1 VGADPYRRAR
11 DQSVK
16 IIGATA
22 HYATEELDAGPI
34 IEQDVARVSH
44 RLTVEELEQI
54 GRDIELIVLARAVR
68 WHVEDRVLVHENKN
82 RRLLAVSAQPVC
94 GRWWIE
100 ERMNWVEVRGGR
112 HCGAG
117 EGHRESQKGGS
128 SACRPHSSRRGRPR
142 PPRSG
147 GFEMRKAG
155 FAVPRLVPVVVV
167 SALLFSALVAGA
179 KANPAPATVS
189 FVGTAELVSDP
200 VPAVD
205 VTLHYSCLSPSP
217 GFLAV
222 NLDEDGLPP
231 IVGGVVGEATCDGK
245 NHSVTVT
252 VDGLF
257 VPGTAAGRA
266 EITNYSG
273 GAMATTTATVFI
285 K

>member
-1 VGADPYRRAR
+1 
-11 DQSVK
+11 
-16 IIGATA
+16 
-22 HYATEELDAGPI
+22 
-34 IEQDVARVSH
+34 
-44 RLTVEELEQI
+44 
-54 GRDIELIVLARAVR
+54 
-68 WHVEDRVLVHENKN
+68 
-82 RRLLAVSAQPVC
+82 
-94 GRWWIE
+94 
-100 ERMNWVEVRGGR
+100 
-112 HCGAG
+112 
-117 EGHRESQKGGS
+117 
-128 SACRPHSSRRGRPR
+128 
-142 PPRSG
+142 
-147 GFEMRKAG
+147 MRKAG

-179 KANPAPATVS
+179 KANPVPATVS

-222 NLDEDGLPP
+222 NLEEDGQPEP

-266 EITNYSG
+266 EVTNTTG
-273 GAMATTTATVFI
+273 GAMATTTATFFI

>member
-16 IIGATA
+16 NIGATA
-22 HYATEELDAGPI
+22 HYVTEELDAGPI

-155 FAVPRLVPVVVV
+155 FAVPRLVPVVVLIASIV
-167 SALLFSALVAGA
+167 LALVAGA
-179 KANPAPATVS
+179 KANPAPATIS
-189 FVGTAELVSDP
+189 LVGTAELVSNPGP
-200 VPAVD
+200 VE
-205 VTLHYSCLSPSP
+205 VTLHYSCLPGLPLSP
-217 GFLAV
+217 GFITV
-222 NLDEDGLPP
+222 SLDEEGLP
-231 IVGGVVGEATCDGK
+231 GGNFEEATCDGK
-245 NHSVTVT
+245 NHSVTLT

-257 VPGTAAGRA
+257 IPGTAAGRA
-266 EITNYSG
+266 EVTNSSG